1 MADSIIEITADR
13 PRQNITL
20 HVSDY
25 GDISFSIYT
34 DSPASYSTINGA
46 LMHLSQLEKEYRS
59 IILTESLS
67 NEDRGKKY
75 FEFLGKEAEICINAL
90 KIAIGEEEWTDKLDT
105 VAQFLPISTLQ
116 EILRTC
122 ASAVSRSA
130 VERLQEGRV

>member
-1 MADSIIEITADR
+1 MAEKTIEITAIR

-34 DSPASYSTINGA
+34 DSPSSYKTLNDA
-46 LMHLSQLEKEYRS
+46 LMRLDTLEVEYRR

-75 FEFLGKEAEICINAL
+75 FEFLGKEAEICIEAL
-90 KIAIGEEEWTDKLDT
+90 KVAIGGEEWKNLAP
-105 VAQFLPISTLQ
+105 VAEFLPISTLQ

-122 ASAVSRSA
+122 ASAVSRTA